1 MRPGQ
6 VILIVASVA
15 LVFVIYS
22 FGSLL
27 PPDKTNPQETG
38 AVASAGESAFDFE
51 AYKSE
56 QLKKLPADALKKYEL
71 LQTEVQAAAD
81 KAGKLNEVATL
92 FEANNL
98 NILAEFSKKDA
109 AAITNQDSVWEKS
122 GKGLYAAAYTADN
135 PLLTKYVLAQ
145 AIACYE
151 KALELNPDNEDAKI
165 SLAVAYL
172 EGQSEPMKGVML
184 LREITDKDPDNI
196 TANLILGKYGIVSGQ
211 FDKAVQRFEKV
222 LAVDSLN
229 ADAYLYLS
237 QAYESLGEKEK
248 AIEML
253 VKCRSLVRDPAF
265 ANDINKYIDKL
276 KNS

>member
-22 FGSLL
+22 FGPLL
-27 PPDKTNPQETG
+27 PPDKANPQK
-38 AVASAGESAFDFE
+38 ASVVASASESDFDFE

-56 QLKKLPADALKKYEL
+56 QLKKLPADELNKFEL
-71 LQTEVQAAAD
+71 LQTEVQSAAD
-81 KAGKLNEVATL
+81 KAGKLNEVAAL
-92 FEANNL
+92 LEANSL
-98 NILAEFSKKDA
+98 NILAEFTKKEA
-109 AAITNQDSVWEKS
+109 AEIANQDSVWEKA
-122 GKGLYAAAYTADN
+122 GTGLYSVAYTADN
-135 PLLTKYVLAQ
+135 PQLTKYVSAQ

-165 SLAVAYL
+165 NLAVAHL
-172 EGQSEPMKGVML
+172 EGQTEPMKGVTL
-184 LREITDKDPDNI
+184 LREITDKDPDNV

-229 ADAYLYLS
+229 ADAYLYLA

-253 VKCRSLVRDPAF
+253 VKCRSLVGDPGF
-265 ANDINKYIDKL
+265 ADDINKYIDKL

>member
-22 FGSLL
+22 FGPLL
-27 PPDKTNPQETG
+27 PPDKANPQEAG
-38 AVASAGESAFDFE
+38 VVATDGESAFDFE
-51 AYKSE
+51 SYKSE
-56 QLKKLPADALKKYEL
+56 QLKKLPAEELNKFEL
-71 LQTEVQAAAD
+71 LQTEVQVASD
-81 KAGKLNEVATL
+81 KAEKLNEVAAL
-92 FEANNL
+92 LDANKLNL
-98 NILAEFSKKDA
+98 LAEITRKEIA
-109 AAITNQDSVWEKS
+109 ELTNQDSVWEKTA
-122 GKGLYAAAYTADN
+122 KGLYAAAYTADN

-151 KALELNPDNEDAKI
+151 KALELNPENENAKI
-165 SLAVAYL
+165 NMAVAYL
-172 EGQSEPMKGVML
+172 EGQTEPMKGVML
-184 LREITDKDPDNI
+184 LKEITDKDPDNI

-229 ADAYLYLS
+229 ADAYLYLA

-253 VKCRSLVRDPAF
+253 VKCRSLVGDPGF
-265 ANDINKYIDKL
+265 ADDINKYIDKL